1 MNRRA
6 TRSEADNGPS
16 PLLRFAPEELPLR
29 FTAALNGTTP
39 EAPATVLLDTDRVV
53 FTGSAAGVSFDQSVP
68 LADYRGVAVRMV
80 SGDGGELRIMVELLH
95 SDPRLSIPLVVDTS
109 PGDVVADWQ
118 SWAKAL
124 RRPLILV
131 GDDGTIVEPT
141 PRLGGVEIGQ
151 IKPRRLHSFFAA
163 RRPRFLA
170 RRKAGRAQFGE
181 RIAGREIIAPSDR

>member
-1 MNRRA
+1 MNRSA
-6 TRSEADNGPS
+6 TRGQADEGPS
-16 PLLRFAPEELPLR
+16 PLLRFEPGELPLR
-29 FTAALNGTTP
+29 FVAALNGTTP
-39 EAPATVLLDTDRVV
+39 DAPATVILDTDKVV
-53 FTGSAAGVSFDQSVP
+53 FSGSVGGISFHQSVP

-80 SGDGGELRIMVELLH
+80 AGDGGELRIMVELFH
-95 SDPRLSIPLVVDTS
+95 TDAKLSIPLVVATS

-118 SWAKAL
+118 SWSKTL

-141 PRLGGVEIGQ
+141 PRLGGVAIGQ

-170 RRKAGRAQFGE
+170 RRKTGRVQPGE
-181 RIAGREIIAPSDR
+181 RIAGREIIARSDR